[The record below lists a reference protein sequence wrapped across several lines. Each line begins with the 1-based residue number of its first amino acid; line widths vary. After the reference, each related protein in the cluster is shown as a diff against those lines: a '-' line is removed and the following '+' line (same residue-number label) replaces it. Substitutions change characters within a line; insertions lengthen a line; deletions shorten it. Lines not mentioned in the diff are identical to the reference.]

1 MVKPNIKSGRFWRDF
16 DWALFSAAFVLSVI
30 SLAEIY
36 SATMNSQGGGQGYLI
51 RQLAAVLVGVVGLF
65 IISAMDYHTIA
76 EHIPWIYL
84 GSIAVLVYTLLFGR
98 EHAGTKGWIQL
109 GGGFGFQPSELIKL
123 VAVIALARVLSELH
137 TERYMTLAQIVKAG
151 IIFGVPVFL
160 VMLQGDLGTALTFMP
175 AFGFGLFVR
184 GIRPRVLISLVLCF
198 VMLLPLSWLFLKD
211 YQKDRILTFIHP
223 EMDPQG
229 KGYQIIQSK
238 IAIGSGGF
246 WGKGLFQGSQNRLGF
261 LPTRHTDFIFSVV
274 GEELGFLGVILTLG
288 MLALILFRSIHS
300 AQTARDN
307 LGMFII
313 MGIVGIY
320 FFHIVENV
328 GMVIGFMP
336 VTGVPLPF
344 VSYGGSS
351 ALTAFVAL
359 GLVISV
365 RRCRYVN

>member
-1 MVKPNIKSGRFWRDF
+1 MVRSLKSGRLWQDF
-16 DWALFSAAFVLSVI
+16 DWILFGATIVLSVV

-36 SATMNSQGGGQGYLI
+36 SATMNTQGGGDAYLL
-51 RQLAAVLVGVVGLF
+51 RQLAAVSVGVVALF
-65 IISAMDYHTIA
+65 IISAIDYHTIA

-84 GSIAVLVYTLLFGR
+84 SSIVVLVYTLAFGR
-98 EHAGTKGWIQL
+98 EHAGTKGWIQF
-109 GGGFGFQPSELIKL
+109 GNGFGFQPAELIKVVVV
-123 VAVIALARVLSELH
+123 VATARLLSEIH
-137 TERYMTLAQIVKAG
+137 ADRYMTLAQIVKAG

-160 VMLQGDLGTALTFMP
+160 VVLQGDLGTALTFVL
-175 AFGFGLFVR
+175 AFVFGLFVR
-184 GIRPRVLISLVLCF
+184 GVRPRVLVSLLLCLIM
-198 VMLLPLSWLFLKD
+198 VLPLAWLFLKD
-211 YQKDRILTFIHP
+211 YQKDRIVTFLHP
-223 EMDPQG
+223 ETDPQG

-274 GEELGFLGVILTLG
+274 GEELGFLGVMLTLG
-288 MLALILFRSIHS
+288 TLALILFRSIHT
-300 AQTARDN
+300 AQTARDS
-307 LGMFII
+307 LGVFII

-351 ALTAFVAL
+351 ALSAFVAL

>member
-1 MVKPNIKSGRFWRDF
+1 
-16 DWALFSAAFVLSVI
+16 
-30 SLAEIY
+30 
-36 SATMNSQGGGQGYLI
+36 
-51 RQLAAVLVGVVGLF
+51 
-65 IISAMDYHTIA
+65 
-76 EHIPWIYL
+76 
-84 GSIAVLVYTLLFGR
+84 
-98 EHAGTKGWIQL
+98 
-109 GGGFGFQPSELIKL
+109 
-123 VAVIALARVLSELH
+123 
-137 TERYMTLAQIVKAG
+137 
-151 IIFGVPVFL
+151 
-160 VMLQGDLGTALTFMP
+160 MLQGDLGTALTFMP
-175 AFGFGLFVR
+175 AFAFGLFVR
-184 GIRPRVLISLVLCF
+184 GIRPRVLVSLIVCF
-198 VMLLPLSWLFLKD
+198 VLMLPLSWLFLKD

-274 GEELGFLGVILTLG
+274 GEEMGFFGVMLTLG
-288 MLALILFRSIHS
+288 MLALILFRSIQS

-313 MGIVGIY
+313 MGIVGIF

-351 ALTAFVAL
+351 VLSAFLAL